1 MIKWLYILSPGRRD
15 HMNMDYKE
23 KAFQNLRKQNLR
35 ITNARKAIID
45 ILEGKHLTLQ
55 EIYHELKAGIS

>member
-1 MIKWLYILSPGRRD
+1 
-15 HMNMDYKE
+15 MDYKE

-35 ITNARKAIID
+35 ITSSRKAIID

-55 EIYHELKAGIS
+55 EIYYEMKKRGFHNFMLQ

>member
-1 MIKWLYILSPGRRD
+1 
-15 HMNMDYKE
+15 MNMDYKE

-45 ILEGKHLTLQ
+45 ILKANTLTLQ
-55 EIYHELKAGIS
+55 EIYHELKKRGFHNLSTVYNNIDFY